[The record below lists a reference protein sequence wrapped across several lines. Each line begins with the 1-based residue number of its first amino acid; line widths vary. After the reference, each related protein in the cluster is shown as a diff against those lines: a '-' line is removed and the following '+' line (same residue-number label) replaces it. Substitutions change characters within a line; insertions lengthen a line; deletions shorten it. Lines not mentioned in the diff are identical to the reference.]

1 MALNINGFSVVIPP
15 TPSNPSNYEIALSV
29 TGQPDQIYVRAV
41 EVFREF
47 AKTWRFSIRDFAFVD
62 HIVAFLEA
70 NLVRL
75 TVRCQLMNRDIPE
88 ESIVVSFHSAE
99 TLDRFQSVEDVARFV
114 RKAITAAILHE
125 IDECFYVDGQRP
137 FDPHRED
144 VPPSVRFDPMYGSGI
159 SRYLKTEVP
168 LGPSP
173 NYRFPL
179 TGFRR

>member
-1 MALNINGFSVVIPP
+1 MSLNINSMVVIHPP
-15 TPSNPSNYEIALSV
+15 PSNYEIALSV
-29 TGQPDQIYVRAV
+29 TGQPDQMYARAV

-47 AKTWRFSIRDFAFVD
+47 AKTWRFSIRDFSFVD
-62 HIVAFLEA
+62 HISAFMEA
-70 NLVRL
+70 NIVRL
-75 TVRCQLMNRDIPE
+75 RVSCRLMNRDDAME
-88 ESIVVSFHSAE
+88 TIVVNFHSAE

-144 VPPSVRFDPMYGSGI
+144 GPPSVRLDQMYGSGI

-168 LGPSP
+168 LDPSP
-173 NYRFPL
+173 NYGFPNY
-179 TGFRR
+179 GFKL